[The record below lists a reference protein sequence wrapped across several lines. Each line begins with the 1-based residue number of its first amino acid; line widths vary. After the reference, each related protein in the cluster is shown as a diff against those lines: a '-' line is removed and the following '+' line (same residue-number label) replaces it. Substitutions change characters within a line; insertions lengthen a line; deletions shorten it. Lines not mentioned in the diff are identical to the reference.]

1 MIHALIK
8 PALFVITIVL
18 NAIFTQFIYDTLQS
32 NLQDHFIKRKID
44 VVTLILKDKNIKF
57 FCSCIFAIIIL
68 ISYFIIFH
76 F

>member
-1 MIHALIK
+1 MIHVLIK
-8 PALFVITIVL
+8 PALFVITILL
-18 NAIFTQFIYDTLQS
+18 NAIFTQFIYDTLQR

-44 VVTLILKDKNIKF
+44 VATLILKDKNIKF

>member
-18 NAIFTQFIYDTLQS
+18 NAIFTQFIYDNLQS

-44 VVTLILKDKNIKF
+44 VVTLIKKDKNIKF
-57 FCSCIFAIIIL
+57 FCSCIFAIIIF
-68 ISYFIIFH
+68 ITYFLIFH